1 MSTYPTVSTLS
12 ATDFPDD
19 LKKAVISKTP
29 EEIARDEKFRAFF
42 SADIDLITRTIQAD
56 RQYRDKIDPQVIRRV
71 NEQAHTMKWRDFQYY
86 ISNLEDHAHTMT
98 IMYYNIFYKNA
109 KIHRLL
115 NKGLGALED
124 QDFDYVVNW
133 QMAKLRL
140 HIERVGNLFVGENLY
155 R

>member
-56 RQYRDKIDPQVIRRV
+56 RQYRDKIDPHVIRRV
-71 NEQAHTMKWRDFQYY
+71 NEQAHTMKWNEFWYY
-86 ISNLEDHAHTMT
+86 VVDLENNGSEMV
-98 IMYYNIFYKNA
+98 IMYCNIFYKDA
-109 KIHRLL
+109 KIHGLLKKDRSLFKDTDYITLSNWLLSRLS
-115 NKGLGALED
+115 NNASREGLFHGED
-124 QDFDYVVNW
+124 
-133 QMAKLRL
+133 LP
-140 HIERVGNLFVGENLY
+140 
-155 R
+155 